1 MNLCNR
7 LIRLFGGHTA
17 AELAEVRAEQERQ
30 RKTLAHYQD
39 FTKAISLYAGNYPAW
54 KAPRDYRATLQA
66 LGHPL
71 TDRHLAPD
79 HDHLTKAEYVDR
91 YLVRIADSFDAL
103 RQHIPEAVP
112 GHWDS
117 YAAVR
122 GEPLP
127 PVAEDSPPD
136 TSDPIEGSPITPE
149 RDRRNR
155 QLIAGDAFGNTAT
168 REALLRPD
176 ATPQQRAQY
185 VKAMIR
191 QWGIS
196 ILVVTLALGWAVL
209 HSAR

>member
-1 MNLCNR
+1 M
-7 LIRLFGGHTA
+7 
-17 AELAEVRAEQERQ
+17 
-30 RKTLAHYQD
+30 
-39 FTKAISLYAGNYPAW
+39 
-54 KAPRDYRATLQA
+54 DYRATLQA

-103 RQHIPEAVP
+103 RQHIPEAVS

-122 GEPLP
+122 GEPCRQWRKTRP
-127 PVAEDSPPD
+127 RTPATPSR
-136 TSDPIEGSPITPE
+136 GSPITPE

-155 QLIAGDAFGNTAT
+155 QLIAGDAFGTTAT

-185 VKAMIR
+185 VKAMVR